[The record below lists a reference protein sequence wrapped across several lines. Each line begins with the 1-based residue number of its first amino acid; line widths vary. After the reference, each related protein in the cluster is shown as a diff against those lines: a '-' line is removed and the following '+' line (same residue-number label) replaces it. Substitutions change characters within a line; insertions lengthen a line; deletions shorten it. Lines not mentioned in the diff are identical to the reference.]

1 MQLDVRIPIG
11 LMFTMLG
18 ALLFTY
24 GLLTASNSAMYARSL
39 GYNVNLW
46 WGLFL
51 AVFGALMLGL
61 ARRAARRQGAETGRP
76 EPMQETGAP

>member
-1 MQLDVRIPIG
+1 MPLDVRIPIG
-11 LMFTMLG
+11 SMFAILGVMLF
-18 ALLFTY
+18 AY

-51 AVFGALMLGL
+51 AVFGGLMLGL
-61 ARRAARRQGAETGRP
+61 ARRAARRKGI
-76 EPMQETGAP
+76 EPASPGSTQETAAP